1 MTTDVIIRPTNY
13 QELSDFA
20 RLAAN
25 SELVPRDYRGKVG
38 NVMIACQMGSELGL
52 SPMQSLNSIAV
63 INGRPGVWGDGLI
76 GLCRQSPLCEDI
88 VETLTGEGDDREAV
102 CIAKRRGAA
111 PVEGRFS
118 VADAKRAR
126 LWGKPGP
133 WTEYPDRMLRNRARS
148 FALRDA
154 FPDVLRG
161 LRPVEELLDTP
172 RDRKSV
178 DDHDGPTIEAD
189 ATPFPDQASHS
200 EKSPPAPAPPENTT
214 PLQAAK
220 QNYETPKQPQTIAQF
235 LDNLDQE
242 LERAPDSDAIA
253 ALLNGPRL
261 EQAKKRLS
269 GEARQRLAHWIGRA
283 EGRLEALRKE
293 EQAQAAADDAAE
305 AAIETPAPPTD
316 GMPPDID
323 DWPMVGEDKL
333 AAG

>member
-1 MTTDVIIRPTNY
+1 MTTDLILRPGNY

-20 RLAAN
+20 RLAAA
-25 SELVPRDYRGKVG
+25 SELVPKDYRGKPG

-88 VETLTGEGDDREAV
+88 QETLTGEGDDRTAV
-102 CIAKRRGAA
+102 CIARRRGAA

-118 VADAKRAR
+118 VADAKRAK
-126 LWGKPGP
+126 LWGKQGP

-178 DDHDGPTIEAD
+178 DDHDGPTIDGRAE
-189 ATPFPDQASHS
+189 
-200 EKSPPAPAPPENTT
+200 APAPQTQPENSTG
-214 PLQAAK
+214 LEAAK
-220 QNYETPKQPQTIAQF
+220 QDYETPKQPQTIAQF
-235 LDNLDQE
+235 LDSLDRE
-242 LERAPDSDAIA
+242 LEQAPDSDAVD

-261 EQAKKRLS
+261 QQAKKRLT

-283 EGRLEALRKE
+283 EGRLTELRNA
-293 EQAQAAADDAAE
+293 EQAQAQADDAAE

-323 DWPMVGEDKL
+323 DWPIAGEDKL